1 MATIYS
7 TNVAGN
13 CSLDD
18 FVWIGAYNSISWHP
32 QFEVFNSVEALL
44 DLKRS
49 PDCIVLSLQAEEQD
63 KCLRALRKN
72 DATFLSDILVCHESA
87 LSPYLA
93 NGLWDAEYD
102 EGYQLY
108 QLKKQQI
115 KLDYHDDPRYK
126 LLTYLW
132 CHQDA
137 ILEPHSVPE
146 KSYLYDYP
154 LLRCFGI
161 NPEESFSWLGELQKA
176 QLIEK
181 AELSNRLRFCPGCH
195 SGHLNYIDVCPQC
208 HSIDTEQQSSLHC
221 FNCGHVGAQASFRK
235 LNTLCCPNCLQNLRH
250 IGVDYDRPIENQHC
264 NSCQTLFVDAVVE
277 AKCLHCQL
285 SSKLDDLH
293 VRNVYSFKLAIP
305 GRTLVRQGRSQS
317 WFALEPGEQMT
328 SAQFYWLLDWQNKL
342 AKRHHQTH
350 SILSIQMLN
359 VDEFLATEG
368 EAKGFAQLD
377 ALQERLRSVIRV
389 TDACSNYTRDGLLM
403 LLPMTEMGQLK
414 SIYNKLFDLKELQS
428 ASKIELSVKA
438 LTLPADIGENVGE
451 WLTDQLLKAKPI

>member
-1 MATIYS
+1 MTSKLSLSSIS
-7 TNVAGN
+7 N
-13 CSLDD
+13 CYLDY
-18 FVWIGAYNSISWHP
+18 FVWIGPCHQHPWHP
-32 QFEVFNSVEALL
+32 EFETFNSVEALL
-44 DLKRS
+44 EQGRTVEL
-49 PDCIVLSLQAEEQD
+49 IVLSLQAEEQD

-72 DATFLSDILVCHESA
+72 DSTFLSHILVCHESA

-93 NGLWDAEYD
+93 NGLWDAGYD
-102 EGYQLY
+102 ECYQIY
-108 QLKKQQI
+108 QLKKKQI

-132 CHQDA
+132 CHENT

-146 KSYLYDYP
+146 KTYLYDYP

-161 NPEESFSWLGELQKA
+161 NPEESFTWLGELQKS

-181 AELSNRLRFCPGCH
+181 AELSNRLRFCPSCH

-208 HSIDTEQQSSLHC
+208 HSIDTELQSSLHC

-235 LNTLCCPNCLQNLRH
+235 LNSLSCPNCLQSLRH

-277 AKCLHCQL
+277 AKCLHCQV
-285 SSKLDDLH
+285 SSKLNDLH
-293 VRNVYSFKLAIP
+293 VRNVYSFKLAIT
-305 GRTLVRQGRSQS
+305 GRTLVRQGRSLS

-359 VDEFLATEG
+359 VDEFLRAEG

-377 ALQERLRSVIRV
+377 ALQDRLRSVIRV

-403 LLPMTEMGQLK
+403 LLPMTERSQLN
-414 SIYNKLFDLKELQS
+414 SIYKKLFDLKELQS
-428 ASKIELSVKA
+428 TSKIEFSVKA
-438 LTLPADIGENVGE
+438 LTLPAEIGENVAE
-451 WLTDQLLKAKPI
+451 WLTDQLVKSKPI

>member
-1 MATIYS
+1 MTSTYS
-7 TNVAGN
+7 VSIA
-13 CSLDD
+13 DD
-18 FVWIGAYNSISWHP
+18 CYYENFIWIGPCHRQSWYP
-32 QFEVFNSVEALL
+32 DFDAFNSVEALL
-44 DLKRS
+44 ELGHS
-49 PDCIVLSLQAEEQD
+49 AELIVLSLQAEEQD
-63 KCLRALRKN
+63 KCLRVLREN
-72 DATFLSDILVCHESA
+72 DATFLSHILVCHESA

-93 NGLWDAEYD
+93 NGLWNAEYN
-102 EGYQLY
+102 EHYQIY
-108 QLKKQQI
+108 KLKKQQV
-115 KLDYHDDPRYK
+115 KLDYQDDPRYK
-126 LLTYLW
+126 LLAYLW
-132 CHQDA
+132 CHHNA

-146 KSYLYDYP
+146 KKYLYDYP

-161 NPEESFSWLGELQKA
+161 HPEESFTWLGELQKS

-208 HSIDTEQQSSLHC
+208 HSIDIELQSSLHC

-235 LNTLCCPNCLQNLRH
+235 LNTLSCPNCLQSLRH

-317 WFALEPGEQMT
+317 WFAFEPGEQMT
-328 SAQFYWLLDWQNKL
+328 SAQFFWLVDWQNKL

-359 VDEFLATEG
+359 VDEFLQAEG

-403 LLPMTEMGQLK
+403 LLPMTDMSQLK
-414 SIYNKLFDLKELQS
+414 SIYKKLFDLKELQS

-451 WLTDQLLKAKPI
+451 WLTDQLVKAKPI

>member
-1 MATIYS
+1 MTSKLSLNAI
-7 TNVAGN
+7 NN
-13 CSLDD
+13 CYLDN
-18 FVWIGAYNSISWHP
+18 FVWIGPCHQHPWHP
-32 QFEVFNSVEALL
+32 EFETFNSVEALL
-44 DLKRS
+44 EQGRTVEL
-49 PDCIVLSLQAEEQD
+49 IVLSLQAEEQD

-72 DATFLSDILVCHESA
+72 DSTFLSHILVCHESA

-93 NGLWDAEYD
+93 NGLWDAGYD
-102 EGYQLY
+102 ECYQIY
-108 QLKKQQI
+108 QLKKKQI

-132 CHQDA
+132 CHENT

-146 KSYLYDYP
+146 KTYLYDYP

-161 NPEESFSWLGELQKA
+161 NPEESFAWLGELQKS

-181 AELSNRLRFCPGCH
+181 AELSNRLRFCPSCH

-208 HSIDTEQQSSLHC
+208 HSIDTELQSSLHC

-235 LNTLCCPNCLQNLRH
+235 LNTLSCPNCLQSLRH

-277 AKCLHCQL
+277 AKCLHCQV
-285 SSKLDDLH
+285 SSKLNDLH
-293 VRNVYSFKLAIP
+293 VRNVYSFKLAIT
-305 GRTLVRQGRSQS
+305 GRTLVRQGRSLS

-359 VDEFLATEG
+359 VDEFLRAEG

-377 ALQERLRSVIRV
+377 ALQDRLRSVIRV

-403 LLPMTEMGQLK
+403 LLPMTEMSQLN
-414 SIYNKLFDLKELQS
+414 SIYKKLFDLKELQS
-428 ASKIELSVKA
+428 TSKIEFSVKA
-438 LTLPADIGENVGE
+438 LTLPAEDRKSVV
-451 WLTDQLLKAKPI
+451 